1 MDSGYVDAQPVREH
15 LEMLSRY
22 GIGHERVAELSGV
35 SVHTIRN
42 FRWTRSS
49 GLMMRAIAERIL
61 KVEPSIE
68 NMAGHRSVDATG
80 ARRRLQALTAIGW
93 TQHRLGDAL
102 EVPARRV
109 WQLLRAERIQADTY
123 RAIARVYETYWDV
136 PAPTA
141 TARQRVAADAAR
153 RLAVRN
159 GWVPPL
165 AWDDIDTDPQVPV
178 VELDAGELDE
188 GELVDEIA
196 IELACAGE
204 RVALTARER
213 ELAHAQLEERGY
225 SAKEIARTL
234 GIADRTVAK
243 WRAQMVVVAEPA
255 EGLVA

>member
-1 MDSGYVDAQPVREH
+1 MDSRYVDAQPVREH

-61 KVEPSIE
+61 KVEPSID
-68 NMAGHRSVDATG
+68 NVAGHRHVDATG

-93 TQHRLGDAL
+93 TQHRLG
-102 EVPARRV
+102 EVLGIPAHRV
-109 WQLLRAERIQADTY
+109 CGLLRAERIQADTY
-123 RAIARVYETYWDV
+123 RAIARVYELYWDV
-136 PAPTA
+136 PAPAVTA
-141 TARQRVAADAAR
+141 HQRVAADAAR
-153 RLAVRN
+153 RLAERN

-165 AWDDIDTDPQVPV
+165 AWDDIDTDPRVPV
-178 VELDAGELDE
+178 VELDAEDLDG

-234 GIADRTVAK
+234 GIADRTVTR
-243 WRAQMVVVAEPA
+243 WRGRVVVIAEA
-255 EGLVA
+255 TEGMVA